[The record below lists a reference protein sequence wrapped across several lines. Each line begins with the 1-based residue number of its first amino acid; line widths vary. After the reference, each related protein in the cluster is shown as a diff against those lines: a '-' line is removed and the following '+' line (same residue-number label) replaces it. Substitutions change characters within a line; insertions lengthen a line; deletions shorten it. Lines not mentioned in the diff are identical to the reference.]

1 MGENRKMKV
10 AGIKKFVI
18 MSILVVMIVNLCGCE
33 NNKMVQVEITKENFR
48 DFFYFYQVSDE
59 PRVTNFLRDIKV
71 TKRIHQTVNAAYQL
85 NRAGLKIEDEGV
97 CVTVHYKDCDV
108 YIDSPDYKY
117 EVQEGNAIETFY
129 LGPDSFKYNSLSD
142 SYHRVPLEYFT
153 ISVYYSSYFDY
164 RYSVFNP
171 VLEPEILDARGYIYV
186 SKEYLKYLESKK
198 ES

>member
-18 MSILVVMIVNLCGCE
+18 MSILVVMIANLCGCE

-48 DFFYFYQVSDE
+48 DFFYFYQESDE
-59 PRVTNFLRDIKV
+59 PRVTNFLWDIKV
-71 TKRIHQTVNAAYQL
+71 TKRIHQTVNAADQL
-85 NRAGLKIEDEGV
+85 NKAGLKIEDEGV
-97 CVTVHYKDCDV
+97 CVTVHYKDYDV

-142 SYHRVPLEYFT
+142 SYHCVPLEHFT

-171 VLEPEILDARGYIYV
+171 VFEPEILDARGYIYV